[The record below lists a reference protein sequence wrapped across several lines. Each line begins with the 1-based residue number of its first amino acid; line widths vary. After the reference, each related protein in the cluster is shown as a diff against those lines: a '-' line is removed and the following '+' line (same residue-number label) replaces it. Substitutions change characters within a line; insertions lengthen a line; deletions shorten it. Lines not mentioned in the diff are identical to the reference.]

1 MIPTTKAAATSS
13 PVRTGR
19 GGRVNRAIGAV
30 WAALVLHGSRHP
42 LPVTAPCLSGLAL
55 PCCCLTCC
63 LMLLPCWR
71 YVALDDD
78 ATRRE
83 TRRRRPVLD
92 PPGMVGEPSRKAAKA
107 LFWLLYPTQ
116 AFKREAAACSPA
128 PHSGGVPFSDPAG
141 GSTAAARMTGVNLQA
156 GTRSAG
162 RGPASAYDTRS
173 QRIGPGWRGWRGYT
187 NPI

>member
-63 LMLLPCWR
+63 LLLPCWR

-78 ATRRE
+78 ATRR
-83 TRRRRPVLD
+83 RKHD
-92 PPGMVGEPSRKAAKA
+92 VG
-107 LFWLLYPTQ
+107 
-116 AFKREAAACSPA
+116 
-128 PHSGGVPFSDPAG
+128 GG
-141 GSTAAARMTGVNLQA
+141 
-156 GTRSAG
+156 
-162 RGPASAYDTRS
+162 
-173 QRIGPGWRGWRGYT
+173 IGPGGGPVRRVFNGRVEGRSS
-187 NPI
+187 